1 MPSFDTDCSNEVER
15 ILASDLP
22 DLDKLTQS
30 FDCIT
35 AFVIGHAQ
43 ADIELARAL
52 QDHEELLKT
61 QIKKETMAHAR
72 SIFEHCYRR
81 VTGRRPWHETA

>member
-1 MPSFDTDCSNEVER
+1 MGELDTSCADEVER
-15 ILASDLP
+15 IVASDLP
-22 DLDKLTQS
+22 DLEKVTRA
-30 FDCIT
+30 FECIT
-35 AFVIGHAQ
+35 GFVIGYAQ
-43 ADIELARAL
+43 AEIELARAM
-52 QDHEELLKT
+52 QDGEELLKI

>member
-1 MPSFDTDCSNEVER
+1 MAELDTGCSGEVDR

-22 DLDKLTQS
+22 DLEKVAQA

-35 AFVIGHAQ
+35 AFIVGYAR
-43 ADIELARAL
+43 AEIELARAL
-52 QDHEELLKT
+52 QDDEQLLKI

-72 SIFEHCYRR
+72 SIFEMCYRR